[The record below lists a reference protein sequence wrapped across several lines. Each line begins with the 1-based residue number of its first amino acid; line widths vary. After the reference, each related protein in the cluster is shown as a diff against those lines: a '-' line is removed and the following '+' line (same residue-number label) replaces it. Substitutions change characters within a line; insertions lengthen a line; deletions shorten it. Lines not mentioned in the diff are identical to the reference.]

1 MYSGITVSTKCA
13 DANEAV
19 LVTAVTPTI
28 TTVASPSVQVG
39 GSVTDTATLT
49 GGMAPTGTIRFRIY
63 QPTDTSCAGPA
74 VGGSDV
80 TITDPAS
87 TTSDPFS
94 PKQVGT
100 YHWRA
105 FYLGDHTNGVAVTA
119 CGDPNE
125 SVDVTAGPPV
135 PGAPAKPGSTPGGGP
150 ATPPGPCDPAA
161 TAKAVLDGLV
171 ATLTGKSGAAFK
183 ASCSAGLR
191 IVLRAK
197 EIRPGNLG
205 TPRRDG
211 FTTMTNILTHIAPNG
226 PPLQFAL
233 NPAGI
238 ALRDYAQAQGRTLIG
253 FLVVH
258 VRPDKRQISTEA
270 AQILPLG

>member
-1 MYSGITVSTKCA
+1 M
-13 DANEAV
+13 
-19 LVTAVTPTI
+19 
-28 TTVASPSVQVG
+28 
-39 GSVTDTATLT
+39 
-49 GGMAPTGTIRFRIY
+49 RFRIY
-63 QPTDTSCAGPA
+63 QPSDPSCAGPA

-87 TTSDPFS
+87 TTSQPFS

-105 FYLGDHTNGVAVTA
+105 FYLGDHTNGVASSA

-125 SVDVTAGPPV
+125 SVDVTPGPP
-135 PGAPAKPGSTPGGGP
+135 GSAPPGSPGSGPGTGAGGP
-150 ATPPGPCDPAA
+150 TGPCDPAA

-171 ATLTGKSGAAFK
+171 ATLTGKTGAAFK
-183 ASCSAGLR
+183 TSCSAGLR

-197 EIRPGNLG
+197 EIRPGNSG
-205 TPRRDG
+205 TPRHDG

-226 PPLQFAL
+226 PALRFAL
-233 NPAGI
+233 NPAGL
-238 ALRDYAQAQGRTLIG
+238 ALRDYALSQGRSLIA

-258 VRPDKRQISTEA
+258 VRPDKRESSTEA
-270 AQILPLG
+270 VQILTLG